1 MLKRGMFVL
10 FALLVVVALF
20 GFAYAEEAEA
30 GRESIDVVGDMEDA
44 GGEQLEGA
52 GEEYPD
58 AQLEKSA
65 GITPDS
71 SFYFVEENILSKF
84 RGDLENREKMI
95 AEIKAMVQE
104 GNIEDARKSL
114 ERYNRYADELEKES
128 DPEKRDEA
136 RRSAVAIKNVLRE
149 IESEIPEEDR
159 EEFVNSIIEKEKKIV
174 TAVEIAGKIKDLCE
188 QLSGLDPL
196 EYSRVCRLEGDG
208 PDWQKKLDKKLTAE
222 QREEAKKFGEI
233 MSECFR
239 TAGQECRCED
249 IPFPDFAAT
258 CSIAAPLATA
268 CEIKGDEKACEEMD
282 NLEMPELPPHLQDI
296 MDELENNIGD
306 DRFDLHMPKECEEA
320 GATDRESCFK
330 VMFKL
335 NAPEECVEALDK
347 GEIIVSNER
356 EAREKCEEVMFREN
370 APEECVEAG
379 LKDHK
384 ECGKLMFKEKAPQE
398 CVDAG
403 ITGENRNDPKKCEE
417 LMREFG
423 DKERGEGFEHG
434 GFGGNCRDVQNAE
447 ERLKCYDG
455 ATQGVKNFDE
465 RFRQTKEKEKQCA
478 ESCLS
483 SGKAWDFSGGMCTCR
498 EGEEREYNFDQK
510 REKFRMPSE
519 CQGLSPEECGAKY
532 YGQGPRPYPE
542 NRPNIDCAVMS
553 CQPGYSCVQGRG
565 CVPDNNY
572 NEPIYGDKD
581 YVDKTAKY
589 DCSKLDCGPS
599 PNYCD
604 PWGGCIKGEGGHNPD
619 GSSCDEGYEWSG
631 SGCIPF
637 GTGDYGFDDSSGETT
652 SPPPEP
658 TPTPSPEPAPAP
670 SSEPTPESSGITGGV
685 IQIDNR
691 FTDYFF
697 GK

>member
-1 MLKRGMFVL
+1 MMKRGILIL
-10 FALLVVVALF
+10 FTLLVVVGLF
-20 GFAYAEEAEA
+20 GFAYAEEEV
-30 GRESIDVVGDMEDA
+30 GSGVVGDIGVDVVDVENID
-44 GGEQLEGA
+44 GEQLKGA
-52 GEEYPD
+52 EEEYKD
-58 AQLEKSA
+58 AQLERGA

-71 SFYFVEENILSKF
+71 AFYFVEDILSNF
-84 RGDLENREKMI
+84 RDDSGNREKKI
-95 AEIKAMVQE
+95 AEIKAMVNE

-114 ERYNRYADELEKES
+114 ERYNRYADELEKEA

-159 EEFVNSIIEKEKKIV
+159 EEFVDSVIEKEKKIV
-174 TAVEIAGKIKDLCE
+174 TAVEIAGKIKSLCE

-196 EYSRVCRLEGDG
+196 EYSRVCRVEGDG
-208 PDWQKKLDKKLTAE
+208 PDWQKKLDKKLTEE
-222 QREEAKKFGEI
+222 QRGEAMKFGKI

-239 TAGQECRCED
+239 TAGQECRCEE
-249 IPFPDFAAT
+249 IPFPDFASA
-258 CSIAAPLATA
+258 CSVAAPLAVA

-296 MDELENNIGD
+296 MDELENDVGD
-306 DRFDLHMPKECEEA
+306 ERFDLHMPKECEES

-335 NAPEECVEALDK
+335 NAPQECVDALDR
-347 GEIIVSNER
+347 GEISINNER
-356 EAREKCEEVMFREN
+356 EGREKCEEIMFKEN
-370 APEECVEAG
+370 APQECVDAG
-379 LKDHK
+379 LKDHR
-384 ECGKLMFKEKAPQE
+384 ECGKLMFKENAPQE

-423 DKERGEGFEHG
+423 NDEREGGFEHG
-434 GFGGNCRDVQNAE
+434 GFGGNCKEIQNAE

-483 SGKAWDFSGGMCTCR
+483 SGKAWDFSGGACTCR
-498 EGEEREYNFDQK
+498 EGEEREYNFDQR
-510 REKFRMPSE
+510 RENRFRMPPE
-519 CQGLSPEECGAKY
+519 CQGLSPEECKKKFE
-532 YGQGPRPYPE
+532 GQQNRGP
-542 NRPNIDCAVMS
+542 DCAAMF
-553 CQPGYSCVQGRG
+553 CQPGYSCAQGRG